1 MAVALAGKRAKTRL
15 SSVRRLRHASCY
27 RGEASAE
34 TKPVWHRSRADER
47 FKKKM
52 KTIVTKTLNAL
63 AGLLLVVPFTLIA
76 LLFGGRA
83 VTLAES
89 LGNELLLVA
98 LAAGVALAGLL
109 KGCGRSLR
117 RVEASDEL
125 RLAAIIRAGS

>member
-1 MAVALAGKRAKTRL
+1 M
-15 SSVRRLRHASCY
+15 RHADCHRS
-27 RGEASAE
+27 EASAE

-76 LLFGGRA
+76 LLFAGRA
-83 VTLAES
+83 VALAAS

-98 LAAGVALAGLL
+98 LAMGVALAGLL
-109 KGCGRSLR
+109 KGCARSYR

-125 RLAAIIRAGS
+125 RLAAINRAGS